1 VILNRVSN
9 IAENNLRLRR
19 LSITGNRQ
27 QNQLLQGLNFFFG
40 KVPVSLVV
48 VNNWMAANTTASTRN
63 WKVEIFIGTN
73 VRTEIDIEY
82 TPNGEWRVSINSE
95 PEYRSEEQNNS
106 EGISDSMTQS
116 ALNSQQFCRELE
128 AKLKTNQSPLDSP
141 KT

>member
-1 VILNRVSN
+1 
-9 IAENNLRLRR
+9 
-19 LSITGNRQ
+19 
-27 QNQLLQGLNFFFG
+27 
-40 KVPVSLVV
+40 
-48 VNNWMAANTTASTRN
+48 MAANTTASTRN